1 MRISYLTSELC
12 ATEPTTVF
20 TVYGRT
26 RCSLSSPG
34 SKPEVFPFTLIS
46 YIEQRFAE
54 FKEKQTFSSEQE
66 APYALERLQ
75 AFLDSDE
82 NFGPPAFRRFFKKT
96 TSRLL
101 SYYGPICSNRP
112 TPKRATLEWITSCC
126 GVGLELR
133 WYELDTVTAEE
144 LEASPEWIFP
154 ADYTSELL
162 MFAEGRYLPA
172 ESVRAM
178 LKLSSKELDELVNQM
193 PREMTN
199 RKTDGTYEV
208 NEGAVFLL
216 MYDRNIA
223 EHWPRFVLTKDR
235 NPSDWT
241 PGKKMSTKK

>member
-1 MRISYLTSELC
+1 MKEKND
-12 ATEPTTVF
+12 
-20 TVYGRT
+20 
-26 RCSLSSPG
+26 SSD
-34 SKPEVFPFTLIS
+34 IS
-46 YIEQRFAE
+46 YIEKRFAE

-66 APYALERLQ
+66 ALYALERFQ
-75 AFLDSDE
+75 SFLDSDE
-82 NFGPPAFRRFFKKT
+82 NFGPPAFRRFLKKT

-101 SYYGPICSNRP
+101 SYYGPICSSRP
-112 TPKRATLEWITSCC
+112 VPKRATVEWITSCC

-199 RKTDGTYEV
+199 WKTDGTYEV

-223 EHWPRFVLTKDR
+223 DHWPRFVLTKDR
-235 NPSDWT
+235 IQSDWT
-241 PGKKMSTKK
+241 PGKKMSIKK

>member
-1 MRISYLTSELC
+1 MKEKND
-12 ATEPTTVF
+12 
-20 TVYGRT
+20 
-26 RCSLSSPG
+26 SSD
-34 SKPEVFPFTLIS
+34 IS

-66 APYALERLQ
+66 ALYALERLQ

-82 NFGPPAFRRFFKKT
+82 NFGPPAFRRFLKKT

-162 MFAEGRYLPA
+162 MSAEGRYLPA
-172 ESVRAM
+172 GSVRAI

-199 RKTDGTYEV
+199 WKTDGTYEV

-216 MYDRNIA
+216 LYDRNITA
-223 EHWPRFVLTKDR
+223 HWPRFVLAKDR
-235 NPSDWT
+235 IQSNWT
-241 PGKKMSTKK
+241 PGKKMSIKK